1 MGIHPTSRGHISAP
15 IASYFT
21 DRAVSAC
28 AAAAAASVVCF
39 YLHFPSLALFCMLL
53 KSVSLR

>member
-21 DRAVSAC
+21 DRAVSAY
-28 AAAAAASVVCF
+28 AAAAAA
-39 YLHFPSLALFCMLL
+39 A
-53 KSVSLR
+53 